1 MKQWLILLSL
11 GLLVVL
17 SGCRSQ
23 NEAKIFNALNEHISS
38 QNKCNV
44 NNQTLTDLISKET
57 TIYND
62 IIEKGLDP
70 FDQVQPLIEE
80 GKTTV
85 QESRTYLET
94 YQACILRARLN
105 QSELEKQNQ
114 ENKNDQSKTETNTLI
129 SQYVNYET
137 SLMKYVEALLA
148 LNEAQNVFYRE
159 ITPSTPVA
167 RLDELVTAINL
178 AIDEA
183 NAISLLHQEALVTFN
198 TSYTNYYETYI
209 K

>member
-1 MKQWLILLSL
+1 M
-11 GLLVVL
+11 
-17 SGCRSQ
+17 
-23 NEAKIFNALNEHISS
+23 
-38 QNKCNV
+38 
-44 NNQTLTDLISKET
+44 
-57 TIYND
+57 
-62 IIEKGLDP
+62 
-70 FDQVQPLIEE
+70 
-80 GKTTV
+80 
-85 QESRTYLET
+85 
-94 YQACILRARLN
+94 N

-137 SLMKYVEALLA
+137 SLIKYVEALLA

>member
-1 MKQWLILLSL
+1 MK
-11 GLLVVL
+11 
-17 SGCRSQ
+17 
-23 NEAKIFNALNEHISS
+23 K
-38 QNKCNV
+38 
-44 NNQTLTDLISKET
+44 
-57 TIYND
+57 
-62 IIEKGLDP
+62 
-70 FDQVQPLIEE
+70 

-137 SLMKYVEALLA
+137 SLIKYVEALLA

>member
-1 MKQWLILLSL
+1 MKQWFILLAL
-11 GLLVVL
+11 GFLIAL

-23 NEAKIFNALNEHISS
+23 HEAKVFNALNEHISS

-57 TIYND
+57 MIYND
-62 IIEKGLDP
+62 IIEKGLDL

-80 GKTTV
+80 GKATI
-85 QESRTYLET
+85 QESRSYLET
-94 YQACILRARLN
+94 YQTCILAARLN

-129 SQYVNYET
+129 SQYVDYET
-137 SLMKYVEALLA
+137 SLIDYVEALLA
-148 LNEAQNVFYRE
+148 LNEAQDVFYRE
-159 ITPSTPVA
+159 INSSTTVA

-183 NAISLLHQEALVTFN
+183 NAISLLHQEALATFN
-198 TSYTNYYETYI
+198 TSYTSYYETYI

>member
-23 NEAKIFNALNEHISS
+23 HEAKIFN
-38 QNKCNV
+38 
-44 NNQTLTDLISKET
+44 
-57 TIYND
+57 
-62 IIEKGLDP
+62 
-70 FDQVQPLIEE
+70 
-80 GKTTV
+80 
-85 QESRTYLET
+85 
-94 YQACILRARLN
+94 
-105 QSELEKQNQ
+105 
-114 ENKNDQSKTETNTLI
+114 
-129 SQYVNYET
+129 
-137 SLMKYVEALLA
+137 A

>member
-1 MKQWLILLSL
+1 M
-11 GLLVVL
+11 
-17 SGCRSQ
+17 
-23 NEAKIFNALNEHISS
+23 
-38 QNKCNV
+38 
-44 NNQTLTDLISKET
+44 
-57 TIYND
+57 
-62 IIEKGLDP
+62 
-70 FDQVQPLIEE
+70 
-80 GKTTV
+80 
-85 QESRTYLET
+85 
-94 YQACILRARLN
+94 N

-137 SLMKYVEALLA
+137 SLIKYVEALLA

-183 NAISLLHQEALVTFN
+183 NAISFI
-198 TSYTNYYETYI
+198 TSRSI
-209 K
+209 R

>member
-1 MKQWLILLSL
+1 MKQWSILLAL
-11 GLLVVL
+11 CLLVTL
-17 SGCRSQ
+17 SGCGSQ
-23 NEAKIFNALNEHISS
+23 REAKVFNALNEHISS

-80 GKTTV
+80 GKATV
-85 QESRTYLET
+85 QESRSYLET
-94 YQACILRARLN
+94 YQTCILAARLN

-114 ENKNDQSKTETNTLI
+114 ENKNNQSKNEMNTLI
-129 SQYVNYET
+129 SQYVDYET
-137 SLMKYVEALLA
+137 SLIDYVEALLV
-148 LNEAQNVFYRE
+148 LNEAQDVFYRE
-159 ITPSTPVA
+159 ITSSTTVA
-167 RLDELVTAINL
+167 RLEELVTAINL

-183 NAISLLHQEALVTFN
+183 NAISLLHQEALATFN
-198 TSYTNYYETYI
+198 TSYTSYYETYI